1 MSNPGQEE
9 TLEFL
14 AETVRQRI
22 LDRIE
27 EVQGLKEWES
37 GGWSKEVF
45 KKNKTLFGRKYKNN
59 HSLKRRRHTY
69 QKNVKKTKEKKS

>member
-45 KKNKTLFGRKYKNN
+45 KKNKTLFGREYRKIAD
-59 HSLKRRRHTY
+59 LE
-69 QKNVKKTKEKKS
+69 KEFP